1 MEKENIENVTIEYC
15 FKMYQNGMV
24 SVISNGK
31 VIGFKEEN

>member
-1 MEKENIENVTIEYC
+1 MKKENIENVTVEYC
-15 FKMYQNGMV
+15 LKMYQNGMV